1 MQCICHV
8 IVLNLVCVL
17 VGGWARTAAAARPK
31 QLLRPT
37 VLTAPIDCAAN
48 PAGVTVPELHAVLN
62 AGRPLP
68 LRKDASRAEHV
79 PSCQLRDGT
88 FVWLAG

>member
-1 MQCICHV
+1 MGHCIRRVSAVLAC
-8 IVLNLVCVL
+8 VLNLVS
-17 VGGWARTAAAARPK
+17 AARPQK
-31 QLLRPT
+31 QLLHPT
-37 VLTAPIDCAAN
+37 VLTAPIDGAPN

-68 LRKDASRAEHV
+68 LRADAPRAEHV

-88 FVWLAG
+88 FV